1 MCNPWDTQNTDAIV
15 HVALN
20 LLTIVFEVA
29 ADNLGNYSS
38 LISLVKDDLCKNLIG
53 LLNTERLSLFSANMQ
68 VCFLLFE
75 SLRSNLKFQLEN
87 YLVKLCDIIVSE
99 NTRIVYETR
108 ELALEN
114 LLQLF
119 RVPGFAA
126 ELYIN
131 YDCDLY
137 CVNLFENI
145 TKMLSKNALSAAA
158 TQTIYSTHLLS
169 LDSLLTVIEAIDK
182 NCMSLKKGNTVSY
195 KSES

>member
-1 MCNPWDTQNTDAIV
+1 
-15 HVALN
+15 
-20 LLTIVFEVA
+20 
-29 ADNLGNYSS
+29 
-38 LISLVKDDLCKNLIG
+38 
-53 LLNTERLSLFSANMQ
+53 MQ

-75 SLRSNLKFQLEN
+75 SLRAHLKFQLEN
-87 YLVKLCDIIVSE
+87 YLVKLCDIISSE
-99 NTRIVYETR
+99 NAKIVYETR

-145 TKMLSKNALSAAA
+145 TKMLSKNALSATA
-158 TQTIYSTHLLS
+158 TQSIYSTHLLS
-169 LDSLLTVIEAIDK
+169 LESLLTIIEAIDK
-182 NCMSLKKGNTVSY
+182 NCASLKKGNSVSY
-195 KSES
+195 KSEFIHIQLSGHF